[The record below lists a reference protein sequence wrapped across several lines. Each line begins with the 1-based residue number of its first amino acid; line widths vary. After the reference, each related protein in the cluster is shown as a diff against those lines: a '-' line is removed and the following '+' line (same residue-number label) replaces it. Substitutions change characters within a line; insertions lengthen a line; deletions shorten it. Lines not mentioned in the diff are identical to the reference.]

1 MTRLI
6 AAFLA
11 AAGLAA
17 CASLVAPTA
26 PASAGA
32 EVALCARWFEQ
43 LDAAVDRAGVRD
55 AEAERIVGFAG
66 LRIDRLAASLREQA
80 RADALTFEAWLARA
94 QQLDGEG
101 RAAEITN
108 LPRSAFPID
117 GAADAAAAATRARQ
131 CSRAWREPLQRDAAL
146 REQLLERAQVPD
158 RYAGWQRALG
168 VYPLVRWPFF
178 AGVRGWQR
186 EHQAQVEQWLAAPP
200 PTQRY
205 VPAGAAPPAARV
217 AALWGQ
223 RTRDTL
229 GLPRFAPD
237 EIALLLAAHAPA
249 LEVETRGAFDRF
261 GVLQWREG
269 AAAPTVDDGAPV
281 LYQRVAATRYRGQWL
296 LQLVYSLWFPERPAQ
311 SRFDLL
317 AGRLDA
323 VVLRIT
329 LAPDDGRPLLVD
341 TMHGCGCYH
350 LFMPTPEV
358 QLRGDAPAGIEWA
371 YAPIKLPAVPAG
383 GRIVV
388 RLASTTHYVV
398 GAALDSG
405 APGTPYDVRDER
417 TLRTLPTPEG
427 GTRSVFGPDGLVAG
441 SERGERFLYWPMGIA
456 SAGAMRQWG
465 HHATAFV
472 GRRHFDD
479 ADLIERRFEI
489 PMLK

>member
-1 MTRLI
+1 VTRLI

-80 RADALTFEAWLARA
+80 HADALTFEAWLARA

-146 REQLLERAQVPD
+146 REQLLERAHVPD

-168 VYPLVRWPFF
+168 LYPLVRWPFF
-178 AGVRGWQR
+178 VGVQGWQR

-358 QLRGDAPAGIEWA
+358 QLRGDAPADIEWA
-371 YAPIKLPAVPAG
+371 YAPIALPAVPAG

-489 PMLK
+489 PTLK